1 MPMAL
6 DLRRLG
12 PQMGASNH
20 WARAHRLPIHPRSL
34 HPHYLARPMNR
45 TDTHLITLTMTE
57 GHWLRIRAALLCA
70 AEDLAQ
76 AGSDQ
81 EAQYKHSYDLVKL
94 GLEPWIN
101 GHASTLA

>member
-1 MPMAL
+1 MIVTTRYIAAVVNQISKAMKVSETT
-6 DLRRLG
+6 LR
-12 PQMGASNH
+12 ACVV
-20 WARAHRLPIHPRSL
+20 RSKT
-34 HPHYLARPMNR
+34 A
-45 TDTHLITLTMTE
+45 ITLTMAE

-81 EAQYKHSYDLVKL
+81 EAQYKHSYDLVRL
-94 GLEPWIN
+94 GLEPWIG

>member
-1 MPMAL
+1 MN
-6 DLRRLG
+6 RT
-12 PQMGASNH
+12 
-20 WARAHRLPIHPRSL
+20 
-34 HPHYLARPMNR
+34 MNR

-57 GHWLRIRAALLCA
+57 GHWLRIRAALLSA

-81 EAQYKHSYDLVKL
+81 APQYKHSHELVRL

>member
-1 MPMAL
+1 MNTATV
-6 DLRRLG
+6 
-12 PQMGASNH
+12 
-20 WARAHRLPIHPRSL
+20 
-34 HPHYLARPMNR
+34 NR

-81 EAQYKHSYDLVKL
+81 APQYKHSHELVKL
-94 GLEPWIN
+94 GLEPW
-101 GHASTLA
+101 LAKA

>member
-1 MPMAL
+1 M
-6 DLRRLG
+6 
-12 PQMGASNH
+12 NNT
-20 WARAHRLPIHPRSL
+20 
-34 HPHYLARPMNR
+34 MNR
-45 TDTHLITLTMTE
+45 IDTHLITLTMTE

-81 EAQYKHSYDLVKL
+81 EAQYKHSYDLVRL
-94 GLEPWIN
+94 GLEPWIG